1 MATVLKVLAA
11 FCIERGAPALPEQ
24 EATSAFIKKTFGSG
38 DTVSGPRYVV
48 IETTHDE
55 VVTPY
60 TNAFLSGSAVTNITI
75 QNQCSKDPVAH
86 IGMFEDSPVLQN
98 VLNQL
103 SASPNSSFAATCTN
117 YGLGL

>member
-1 MATVLKVLAA
+1 VFLEV
-11 FCIERGAPALPEQ
+11 IGAPALPEQ
-24 EATSAFIKKTFGSG
+24 EVGSAFEKKTFEGG

-60 TNAFLSGSAVTNITI
+60 ANAFLSGSNVTDITI
-75 QNQCSKDPVAH
+75 QSQCSKDSVGH
-86 IGMFEDSPVLQN
+86 IGMFEDSPVMQN

-103 SASPNSSFAATCTN
+103 SASPNNSFAATCTN